1 MQSLSQSRVA
11 SVLTI
16 VVGAWLLL
24 SPLAISITGAAL
36 VNILIVGGVMAV
48 AGLVQLFWTNTFP
61 SWVTALAAIW
71 LFIAAFA
78 FTVSTAAA
86 WNQAIFAVVA
96 FILATWD
103 GVEISEVQREHHA
116 GA

>member
-36 VNILIVGGVMAV
+36 VNLLIVGGVMAV
-48 AGLVQLFWTNTFP
+48 AGLVQLFWMNTFP
-61 SWVTALAAIW
+61 SWITALAAIW

-78 FTVSTAAA
+78 FSVSTGAA
-86 WNQAIFAVVA
+86 WNQAISAIVA

-103 GVEISEVQREHHA
+103 GVEVSEVQREHHA
-116 GA
+116 SA